1 MSALD
6 HFLAL
11 TPQERLEAVLKANH
25 DFPSDPHPA
34 LRCVSANPLEPFPS
48 IEAEVVNEIGAY
60 VRLLAHFGH
69 IDTNNVEGVAAA
81 GERYILALSVM
92 RLRAIPGEQ

>member
-1 MSALD
+1 AATRQRD
-6 HFLAL
+6 HCSGLNLNQPASS
-11 TPQERLEAVLKANH
+11 KAG
-25 DFPSDPHPA
+25 A
-34 LRCVSANPLEPFPS
+34 IQRCVSANPLEPFPS